1 MRARVRRG
9 AGLAIAAA
17 CVVAPAAGWLAPA
30 GLEGPTAVGVG
41 ILGVAAALWITEAV
55 PLFVTSF
62 VVLLLAQVWLRPALD
77 GAGSPAPAS
86 AFTAPFFSDVILLF
100 LGGLSLSAA
109 MHKHRFDEQM
119 ARAVIRATGR
129 SVPLLLAGVMGL
141 SAFLSMFLS
150 NTATTAMMLTLCL
163 PIVALLPDRDASRK
177 ALVLS
182 IPFASNIG
190 GIGTPIGTP
199 PNAIAVQY
207 MRQAGEEVSFGQW
220 MLVAVPFVLLSLA
233 IAWGVL
239 LLAHRGYRGMVR
251 LPERSADRIRVTW
264 RRHVVLVVS
273 VLTVCAWLTE
283 PWHGV
288 STGTV
293 ALVPLVLFFALG
305 VLDTTDLHAL
315 SWDVLLIM
323 GGGLCLGVVMERAGV
338 PAWFVSTLP
347 LDGLGPWGLT
357 ALFAAAACGL
367 SCVMS
372 NTAAANLLMPI
383 VLGLGVATRPE
394 LMVAV
399 AAACSVAMPLPISTP
414 PNAIAFSSGEVTVP
428 DMLRSGLTI
437 TVVLAALIAGLG
449 HIWIGAMLG

>member
-1 MRARVRRG
+1 MRGHVRRG
-9 AGLAIAAA
+9 AGLAIAGASILAA
-17 CVVAPAAGWLAPA
+17 SLGWLGPL
-30 GLEGPTAVGVG
+30 GLEGPAAIGMGV
-41 ILGVAAALWITEAV
+41 LAVAAALWITEAV

-62 VVLLLAQVWLRPALD
+62 VVLLLAQVWLRPALAASGD
-77 GAGSPAPAS
+77 PVPAG

-100 LGGLSLSAA
+100 LGGLTLSAA

-129 SVPLLLAGVMGL
+129 SVPLLLAGVMAL

-150 NTATTAMMLTLCL
+150 NTATTAMMLTLCM
-163 PIVALLPDRDASRK
+163 PIVASLPGRDASRK
-177 ALVLS
+177 ALILA
-182 IPFASNIG
+182 IPFASNVG

-207 MRQAGEEVSFGQW
+207 LRQAGEDVSFGRW
-220 MLVAVPFVLLSLA
+220 MLVAVPFVVVALA
-233 IAWGVL
+233 IAWGAL
-239 LLAHRGYRGMVR
+239 LLLHRGYRGAVH
-251 LPERSADRIRVTW
+251 LPEPSADRIRITW

-273 VLTVCAWLTE
+273 LATVAAWLTE

-293 ALVPLVLFFALG
+293 ALVPLVLFFGLG

-338 PAWFVSTLP
+338 PEWFVSTLP
-347 LDGLGPWGLT
+347 IEGLSAWGLA
-357 ALFAAAACGL
+357 ALFAVAACGL

-383 VLGLGVATRPE
+383 VLGLGIATRSE
-394 LMVAV
+394 LMIVV
-399 AAACSVAMPLPISTP
+399 AAACSVSMPLPISTP
-414 PNAIAFSSGEVTVP
+414 PNAIAFSSGEIGVP

-437 TVVLAALIAGLG
+437 TVVLAALVAGLG
-449 HIWIGAMLG
+449 HLWIGAMLG